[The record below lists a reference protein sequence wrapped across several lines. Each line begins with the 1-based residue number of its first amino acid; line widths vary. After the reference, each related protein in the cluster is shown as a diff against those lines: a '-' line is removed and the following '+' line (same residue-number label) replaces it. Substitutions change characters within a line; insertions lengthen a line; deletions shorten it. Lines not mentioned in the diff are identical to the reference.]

1 MIAFDTNILLRLLL
15 NDHAQQARQAEELL
29 RRAVAAGE
37 QVLLPDIVLC
47 EMEWVLEAVYDLTRA
62 KILQTLRRVFSADE
76 FEFANRTAV
85 GAAIQRYAA
94 GKADF
99 SDYLIG
105 ENASLSGAS
114 VSYTFDRELA
124 RTPGFS
130 RPG

>member
-1 MIAFDTNILLRLLL
+1 MIAFDTNLLLRLLL
-15 NDHAQQARQAEELL
+15 NDQAQQARQAEELL
-29 RRAVAAGE
+29 QRAVAAGE
-37 QVLLPDIVLC
+37 RVLLPDIVMC
-47 EMEWVLEAVYDLTRA
+47 EMEWVLEAVYGLERA
-62 KILQTLRRVFSADE
+62 DILQTLRRLLASDE
-76 FEFANRTAV
+76 FEFANRAAV

-105 ENASLSGAS
+105 ENTALACAS
-114 VSYTFDRELA
+114 VTYTFDRELA

>member
-1 MIAFDTNILLRLLL
+1 MIGFDNNLLLRLLL
-15 NDHAQQARQAEELL
+15 NDQAQQARQAEELL
-29 RRAVAAGE
+29 QRAVAAGE
-37 QVLLPDIVLC
+37 RVLLPDIVLC
-47 EMEWVLEAVYDLTRA
+47 EMEWVLEAVYGVERA
-62 KILQTLRRVFSADE
+62 NILQTLRRLLAADE
-76 FEFANRTAV
+76 FEFANRAAV

-105 ENASLSGAS
+105 ESAALAGAS
-114 VSYTFDRELA
+114 VTYTFDRELA